1 MIYFDCNDME
11 MVELTLLRRI
21 RRRAVKLKFLT
32 GGVS

>member
-11 MVELTLLRRI
+11 MIELTLL